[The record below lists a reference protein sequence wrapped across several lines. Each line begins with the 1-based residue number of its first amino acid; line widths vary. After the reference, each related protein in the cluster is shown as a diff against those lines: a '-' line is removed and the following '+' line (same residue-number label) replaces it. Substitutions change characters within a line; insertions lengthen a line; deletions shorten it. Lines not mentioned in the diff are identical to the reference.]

1 MARNCIVVNI
11 DRCTGCYACQVACKM
26 QNEVALG
33 LAWNKVKIVGPVGE
47 YPNMVRYPLPTMCQE
62 CENAP
67 CLEVCPTGATYRD
80 EETGVILIDSEQ
92 CIGCQA
98 CMQACPYGQRCY
110 NEQAGVVEKFN
121 LCHDLTAKG
130 ELPACVKSC
139 SAGARFYG
147 DLDDPESDVSKE
159 LAKYSEDQIH
169 TLPDTGNAPLTKYII
184 TSMHG
189 ENAWQ
194 TDVF

>member
-110 NEQAGVVEKFN
+110 NEQTGVVEKCN

>member
-110 NEQAGVVEKFN
+110 NEQAGVVEKCN

-184 TSMHG
+184 TSVHG

>member
-110 NEQAGVVEKFN
+110 NEQAGVVDKCN

>member
-33 LAWNKVKIVGPVGE
+33 LAWNKVKVVGPVGE

-110 NEQAGVVEKFN
+110 NEQTGVVEKCN

-169 TLPDTGNAPLTKYII
+169 TLPDSGNAPLTKYII

>member
-1 MARNCIVVNI
+1 MARKCIVVNI

-110 NEQAGVVEKFN
+110 NEQAGVVEKCN

>member
-33 LAWNKVKIVGPVGE
+33 LAWNKVKVVGPVGE

-110 NEQAGVVEKFN
+110 NDQTGVVEKCN

-194 TDVF
+194 TDIF

>member
-33 LAWNKVKIVGPVGE
+33 LAWNKVKVVGPVGE

-110 NEQAGVVEKFN
+110 NEQTGVVEKCN

>member
-11 DRCTGCYACQVACKM
+11 DRCTGCYACQMACKM

-110 NEQAGVVEKFN
+110 NEQAGVVEKCN

>member
-110 NEQAGVVEKFN
+110 NEQAGVVEKCN

-169 TLPDTGNAPLTKYII
+169 TLPDTGNAPLTKYIL

-194 TDVF
+194 PDVF

>member
-62 CENAP
+62 CENAQ

-110 NEQAGVVEKFN
+110 NEQAGVVEKCN

-139 SAGARFYG
+139 TAGARFYG

>member
-110 NEQAGVVEKFN
+110 NEQAGVVEKCN

-169 TLPDTGNAPLTKYII
+169 TLPDSGNAPLTKYII

-194 TDVF
+194 PDVF

>member
-1 MARNCIVVNI
+1 
-11 DRCTGCYACQVACKM
+11 
-26 QNEVALG
+26 
-33 LAWNKVKIVGPVGE
+33 
-47 YPNMVRYPLPTMCQE
+47 
-62 CENAP
+62 
-67 CLEVCPTGATYRD
+67 
-80 EETGVILIDSEQ
+80 
-92 CIGCQA
+92 
-98 CMQACPYGQRCY
+98 MQACPYGQRCY
-110 NEQAGVVEKFN
+110 NEQAGVVEKCN

>member
-33 LAWNKVKIVGPVGE
+33 LAWNKVKVVGPVGE

-110 NEQAGVVEKFN
+110 NEQAGVVEKCN

>member
-110 NEQAGVVEKFN
+110 NEQAGVVEKCN

>member
-47 YPNMVRYPLPTMCQE
+47 YPNMVSYPLPTMCQE

-110 NEQAGVVEKFN
+110 NEQAGVVEKCN

-194 TDVF
+194 ENTY

>member
-110 NEQAGVVEKFN
+110 NEQAGVVEKCN

-169 TLPDTGNAPLTKYII
+169 TLPDTGNAPLTKYNI

>member
-110 NEQAGVVEKFN
+110 NEQTGVVEKCN

-169 TLPDTGNAPLTKYII
+169 TLPDSGNAPLTKYII

-194 TDVF
+194 PDVF

>member
-98 CMQACPYGQRCY
+98 CMQACPSGQRCY
-110 NEQAGVVEKFN
+110 NEQAGVVEKCN

-169 TLPDTGNAPLTKYII
+169 TMPDTGNAPLTKYII

>member
-92 CIGCQA
+92 WIGCQA

-110 NEQAGVVEKFN
+110 NEQAGVVEKCN

>member
-110 NEQAGVVEKFN
+110 NEQAGVVEKCT
-121 LCHDLTAKG
+121 LCHDRTAKG

>member
-110 NEQAGVVEKFN
+110 NEQAGVVEKCN

-189 ENAWQ
+189 EYAWQ

>member
-110 NEQAGVVEKFN
+110 NEQAGVVEKCN

-169 TLPDTGNAPLTKYII
+169 ALPDTGNAPLTKYII

>member
-67 CLEVCPTGATYRD
+67 CLEVCP
-80 EETGVILIDSEQ
+80 
-92 CIGCQA
+92 
-98 CMQACPYGQRCY
+98 
-110 NEQAGVVEKFN
+110 
-121 LCHDLTAKG
+121 H
-130 ELPACVKSC
+130 
-139 SAGARFYG
+139 
-147 DLDDPESDVSKE
+147 
-159 LAKYSEDQIH
+159 
-169 TLPDTGNAPLTKYII
+169 
-184 TSMHG
+184 
-189 ENAWQ
+189 
-194 TDVF
+194 

>member
-110 NEQAGVVEKFN
+110 NEQTGVVEKCN

-194 TDVF
+194 PDVF

>member
-98 CMQACPYGQRCY
+98 CMQACPYGQLCY
-110 NEQAGVVEKFN
+110 NEQAGVVEKCN

-194 TDVF
+194 TDVL

>member
-1 MARNCIVVNI
+1 
-11 DRCTGCYACQVACKM
+11 
-26 QNEVALG
+26 
-33 LAWNKVKIVGPVGE
+33 
-47 YPNMVRYPLPTMCQE
+47 MVRYPLPTMCQE

-110 NEQAGVVEKFN
+110 NEQAGVVEKCN

>member
-33 LAWNKVKIVGPVGE
+33 LAWNKVKIVGPVGD

-62 CENAP
+62 CDNAP

-110 NEQAGVVEKFN
+110 NEQTGVVEKCN

-169 TLPDTGNAPLTKYII
+169 TLPDSGNAPLTKYII

>member
-110 NEQAGVVEKFN
+110 NEQAGVVEKCN

-189 ENAWQ
+189 EKAWQ